1 MEPIPRK
8 VDCAHGRRWS
18 RRARLAVMTVAV
30 HPVSQMAIT
39 RSEVCSLGFLAV
51 TYEKMLL
58 VFCWKVMLNRAFD
71 SMADAV

>member
-1 MEPIPRK
+1 
-8 VDCAHGRRWS
+8 
-18 RRARLAVMTVAV
+18 MTVAV